1 MAPLLVSKEAKIS
14 RSYVV
19 PCGSMP
25 VTTSEARQCQQE
37 IQWRAA
43 FPPPFPHSMYHTKDV
58 LHHEHER
65 KEDDS
70 VVSVID
76 HLTQGRLFVKQGFCR
91 RRRHFEF
98 WDFVISWERL
108 TTELFAIFGAV

>member
-1 MAPLLVSKEAKIS
+1 SFGLHKEAKIS

-19 PCGSMP
+19 PGSML
-25 VTTSEARQCQQE
+25 VTTSEARQCRQE

-58 LHHEHER
+58 LHHKHER

-70 VVSVID
+70 IVSVID

-91 RRRHFEF
+91 RRQHFEF
-98 WDFVISWERL
+98 WDFVKSWERL
-108 TTELFAIFGAV
+108 TTELFAIFGTV